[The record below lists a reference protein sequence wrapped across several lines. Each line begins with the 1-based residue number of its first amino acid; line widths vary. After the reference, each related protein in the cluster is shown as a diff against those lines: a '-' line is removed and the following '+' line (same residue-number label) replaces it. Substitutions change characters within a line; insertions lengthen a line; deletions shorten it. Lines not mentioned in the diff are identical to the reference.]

1 MKKKYYLFLIFI
13 LCILDQ
19 ISKYI
24 VLKTFEVGEAVSI
37 IKDFLR
43 IIFVKNTGISFGMF
57 SDMKMPIIILTIII
71 IGYMFYE
78 FYKSE
83 NKIHLFAV
91 VLIISG
97 AFGNLIDRLL
107 RGYVIDFISFEIMKH
122 EMAIFNMADS
132 FITLG
137 VLIYIYDM
145 FRNGGDDSE
154 KDSSTD

>member
-1 MKKKYYLFLIFI
+1 MKKKYYLLLIIFLC
-13 LCILDQ
+13 LLDQ
-19 ISKYI
+19 VSKYV

-57 SDMKMPIIILTIII
+57 SDMRIPIIILTVIII
-71 IGYMFYE
+71 CYMFYE
-78 FYKSE
+78 FYKSK

-97 AFGNLIDRLL
+97 AIGNLIDRLV
-107 RGYVIDFISFEIMKH
+107 RGYVIDFISFELLKH

-145 FRNGGDDSE
+145 FRNGGDSSE
-154 KDSSTD
+154 EDSSAE